1 MSTNS
6 KLKLNTTSLRNLS
19 DSEMGAAAGGQAQ
32 VSHSW
37 VACGQCPT
45 NIPCITLNAMS
56 GCPTG
61 VPPR

>member
-6 KLKLNTTSLRNLS
+6 KLKLKTTSLRKLS
-19 DSEMGAAAGGQAQ
+19 DTEMSAAAGGQQA
-32 VSHSW
+32 SHSMA
-37 VACGQCPT
+37 ACGGCPT
-45 NIPCITLNAMS
+45 NIPCITLNALS

>member
-6 KLKLNTTSLRNLS
+6 KLKLKTTSLRNLS
-19 DSEMGAAAGGQAQ
+19 DSEMSAAAGGQQTSNSYA
-32 VSHSW
+32 
-37 VACGQCPT
+37 ACGGCPT
-45 NIPCITLNAMS
+45 NVPCITLNAAS